1 MYTFDHDLFLALNFD
16 GGEVMDTLMK
26 VLTSPAGWTPLFLV
40 MFYLMWR
47 RGSWREVLLFVAVLG
62 LTCLLADAV
71 AGIGKHNGWIGSWWQ
86 PFEPRLRPM
95 WEPALEGQ
103 VHVVREGGLY
113 GTVSG
118 HAANFVSIACVGAWF
133 IRRRWMTALLVAM
146 VVVVCY
152 TRIYLAYHYP
162 MDLLW
167 GTLTGCT
174 LSFVAIQTLKHT
186 PLYARL
192 QAWRKAQ
199 A

>member
-26 VLTSPAGWTPLFLV
+26 VLTSPAGWTPLFLA

-62 LTCLLADAV
+62 VTCLLADAV

-174 LSFVAIQTLKHT
+174 LSFVAIQPLKHT
-186 PLYARL
+186 PLFARL

-199 A
+199 E

>member
-26 VLTSPAGWTPLFLV
+26 VLTSPAGWTPLFLA

-186 PLYARL
+186 PLYTRL

-199 A
+199 E

>member
-26 VLTSPAGWTPLFLV
+26 VLTSPAGWTPLFLA

-62 LTCLLADAV
+62 VTCILADAV

-133 IRRRWMTALLVAM
+133 IRRRWMTALLMAM

-186 PLYARL
+186 PLYTRL

>member
-16 GGEVMDTLMK
+16 GGEVMDSLMK
-26 VLTSPAGWTPLFLV
+26 VLTSPAGWTPLFLA

-62 LTCLLADAV
+62 VTCLLADAV

>member
-26 VLTSPAGWTPLFLV
+26 VLTSPAGWTPLFIA

-62 LTCLLADAV
+62 VTCILADAV

-186 PLYARL
+186 PLYTRL

>member
-26 VLTSPAGWTPLFLV
+26 VLTSPAGWTPLFLA

-62 LTCLLADAV
+62 VTCLLADAV
-71 AGIGKHNGWIGSWWQ
+71 AGIGKHNGWIGSWWP

-186 PLYARL
+186 PLYTRL

>member
-16 GGEVMDTLMK
+16 GGEVMDSLMK
-26 VLTSPAGWTPLFLV
+26 VLTSPAGWTPLFLA

-62 LTCLLADAV
+62 VTCLLADAV

-186 PLYARL
+186 PLYTRL

>member
-1 MYTFDHDLFLALNFD
+1 
-16 GGEVMDTLMK
+16 MDTLMK
-26 VLTSPAGWTPLFLV
+26 VLTSPAGWTPLFLL
-40 MFYLMWR
+40 MLYLMWR

-62 LTCLLADAV
+62 LTCLLADAI

-103 VHVVREGGLY
+103 VHFVREGGQY
-113 GTVSG
+113 GTISG
-118 HAANFVSIACVGAWF
+118 HAANFVSIACIGAWF
-133 IRRRWMTALLVAM
+133 VRRRWATALLVAM
-146 VVVVCY
+146 VLVVCY
-152 TRIYLAYHYP
+152 TRIYLGYHYP

-174 LSFVAIQTLKHT
+174 ISFAMIQALKHS

-192 QAWRKAQ
+192 ESWRAAQ

>member
-26 VLTSPAGWTPLFLV
+26 VLTSPAGWTPLFLA

-47 RGSWREVLLFVAVLG
+47 RGSWCEVLLFVAVLG
-62 LTCLLADAV
+62 VTCILADAV

-133 IRRRWMTALLVAM
+133 IRRRWITALLVAM

-186 PLYARL
+186 PLYTRL

>member
-26 VLTSPAGWTPLFLV
+26 VLTSPAGWTPLFLA

-133 IRRRWMTALLVAM
+133 IRRRWMTALLMAM

>member
-26 VLTSPAGWTPLFLV
+26 VLTSPAGWTPLFLA

-62 LTCLLADAV
+62 VTCILADAI

-95 WEPALEGQ
+95 WEPALEEQ

>member
-16 GGEVMDTLMK
+16 GGEMMDSLMK
-26 VLTSPAGWTPLFLV
+26 VLTSPAGWTPLFLA

-47 RGSWREVLLFVAVLG
+47 RGAGREVLLFVAVLG
-62 LTCLLADAV
+62 VTCLLADAV

-192 QAWRKAQ
+192 QAWRKAR

>member
-26 VLTSPAGWTPLFLV
+26 VLTSPAGWTPLFLA

-62 LTCLLADAV
+62 LTCILADAV

-186 PLYARL
+186 PLYTRL